1 VPTYARQEESIIE
14 TQREAQRTAARS
26 EDRIQAFLTR
36 YAIDLRYRD
45 LRAETVHAAKVR
57 IIDTLGALIAG
68 FDGPPCRVARQLA
81 ADMQQSN
88 GATLL
93 GTRTKTS
100 LDMAAFVNAT
110 AARFPELTDTYHWPG
125 SAYGHPSDVVAP
137 LLSVAEFARADGR
150 ALLTAVVLAYEVFC
164 RFSDI
169 FHNRAFDPANFG
181 CVAMA
186 AGAGKL
192 LGLTAEAMSNGIA
205 MAVTA
210 NVILRQVRVDHLTM
224 FKVAAAGQAA
234 RAGVFAALLART
246 GMEGPHL
253 PFEGRAG
260 WCTYVAGE
268 SLSFGA
274 FGGKDEPFKILAT
287 RLKIRPCAGNTIS
300 SVLAAEKI
308 ALHAPVERVERVCV
322 EVYKAAKTAS
332 GTGAHFWN
340 PQSAE
345 TADHSIPYLVAVA
358 LLDGIVTPHS
368 YDDAHLCNDR
378 VRALMRKIEVIENE
392 DFTRDYEQV
401 PQVHRTRVTVT
412 LRDGSK
418 QVGEAGGDEDDLGA
432 PKSDAQVE
440 AKFRNLTREALGADR
455 ADAVLARLWQLEQV
469 NDTAELPPLFVL
481 GSGGGL

>member
-1 VPTYARQEESIIE
+1 LP
-14 TQREAQRTAARS
+14 
-26 EDRIQAFLTR
+26 
-36 YAIDLRYRD
+36 
-45 LRAETVHAAKVR
+45 AEVVHAAKVR
-57 IIDTLGALIAG
+57 VIDTLGASIAG
-68 FDGPPCRVARQLA
+68 FDGTPCRVARQVA
-81 ADMQQSN
+81 ADIQQAN

-93 GTRTKTS
+93 GTRTKAS
-100 LDMAAFVNAT
+100 PDMAAFANAT

-150 ALLTAVVLAYEVFC
+150 ALVTATVLAYEIFC
-164 RFSDI
+164 RFSDV
-169 FHNRAFDPANFG
+169 FRNRGFDPSNFG
-181 CVAMA
+181 CVATA
-186 AGAGKL
+186 VGAGKL
-192 LGLTAEAMSNGIA
+192 LGLTARAMANCIA

-210 NVILRQVRVDHLTM
+210 NVILRQVRSDHLTM

-234 RAGVFAALLART
+234 RAGVFAALLARA

-260 WCTYVAGE
+260 WCKHVAGE
-268 SLSFGA
+268 ELSFRA

-287 RLKIRPCAGNTIS
+287 RLKMRACAGNTIS

-308 ALHAPVERVERVCV
+308 ALQAPIELVERVSV

-332 GTGAHFWN
+332 GTGEHFWN

-358 LLDGIVTPHS
+358 LLDGTVTPHS
-368 YDDAHLCNDR
+368 YDDAHLWNDR
-378 VRALMRKIEVIENE
+378 VRALMRTVEVIEND
-392 DFTRDYEQV
+392 DFTRAYEQV
-401 PQVHRTRVTVT
+401 PQVHRTRVSVV

-418 QVGEAGGDEDDLGA
+418 QVGESGGDEDDLGA

-440 AKFRNLTREALGADR
+440 AKFRNLTREALGSERADR
-455 ADAVLARLWQLEQV
+455 VLAELWRLEKL
-469 NDTAELPPLFVL
+469 NDTAQLPPLFVL
-481 GSGGGL
+481 GSAGAL